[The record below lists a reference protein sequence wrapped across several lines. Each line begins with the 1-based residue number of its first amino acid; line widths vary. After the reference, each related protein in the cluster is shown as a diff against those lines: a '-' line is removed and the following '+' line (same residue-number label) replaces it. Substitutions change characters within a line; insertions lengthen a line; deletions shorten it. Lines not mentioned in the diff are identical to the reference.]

1 MKVIPIGESDAELP
15 FSPLPLL
22 LSSAGSAAPGGIAAV
37 RADFDRGPA
46 CPVSHAASCPTL
58 FLAVFSS
65 AAFESAI
72 PMPLYVI
79 EISGEPIVV
88 FPEGSL
94 ELAQKEARSGN
105 VTEALQEFTRD
116 GTPLWDGEASLEVRE
131 AGDDEA
137 AHYQAGFN
145 EALADGDI
153 SEDEQDEFAVFLIET
168 DDAE

>member
-1 MKVIPIGESDAELP
+1 MAECRTKVKPPGRLDAELT
-15 FSPLPLL
+15 FLPLPLL
-22 LSSAGSAAPGGIAAV
+22 LSSASLTEGADIVAV
-37 RADFDRGPA
+37 ASPA
-46 CPVSHAASCPTL
+46 TSIFQP
-58 FLAVFSS
+58 

-79 EISGEPIVV
+79 EIGGEPIVV

-94 ELAQKEARSGN
+94 ELAREEARSGN

-116 GTPLWDGEASLEVRE
+116 GTPLWDGAAVLEVRE
-131 AGDDEA
+131 AVDEEV

>member
-1 MKVIPIGESDAELP
+1 MEGV
-15 FSPLPLL
+15 
-22 LSSAGSAAPGGIAAV
+22 
-37 RADFDRGPA
+37 
-46 CPVSHAASCPTL
+46 
-58 FLAVFSS
+58 
-65 AAFESAI
+65 I

-79 EISGEPIVV
+79 EIGAEPVVV

-94 ELAQKEARSGN
+94 ELAREEARAGN

-116 GTPLWDGEASLEVRE
+116 GAPLWDGQTPLAVRDASDE
-131 AGDDEA
+131 EA